1 MQNIRPQVSEYA
13 PYYERYIA
21 QVPGDDVLSV
31 LRGQAGEVERLFG
44 RVGAGSE
51 TFRYG
56 PDKWTFREVAGH
68 LTDAERVFG
77 LRAFCFSRGERAPL
91 PSFDENAYVE
101 EGRYGGVSLHDL
113 VTEFVAVRA
122 ANVAFL
128 SRLEDDRWTRVGTA
142 SSHAISVRAIAF
154 IMAGHVRHHL
164 AILDERYLPAMRS

>member
-1 MQNIRPQVSEYA
+1 MQNSRPQVSEYA

-21 QVPGDDVLSV
+21 QVTGDDVLAV
-31 LRGQAGEVERLFG
+31 LREQTGEVERLFG
-44 RVGAGSE
+44 RVGGGGE

-101 EGRYGGVSLHDL
+101 EGRYGGVPLREL
-113 VTEFVAVRA
+113 VAEFVAVRG

-128 SRLEDDRWTRVGTA
+128 SRLGDERWMRMGTA
-142 SSHAISVRAIAF
+142 SAHPISVRAIAF

-164 AILDERYLPAMRS
+164 SILEERYLPVLGP